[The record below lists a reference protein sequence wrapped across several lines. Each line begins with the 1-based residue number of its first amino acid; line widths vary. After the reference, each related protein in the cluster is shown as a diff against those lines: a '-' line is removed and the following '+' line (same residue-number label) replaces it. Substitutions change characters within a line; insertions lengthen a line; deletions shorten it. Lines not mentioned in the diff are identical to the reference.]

1 MVTTKQPWSDVLTDP
16 TRGGSQN
23 LYNLLAG
30 IGEGGQADPTGKF
43 AMGPQ
48 NAFSDEQMRKFQ
60 TSGLRNLQAGNRAFN
75 AGAGMSAAAR
85 GVAGPDLATML
96 GNQQSANTRDTLAN
110 MQWQAQQAGQ
120 KLGMDQYDQLLKAL
134 GIVGPQATTESQQS
148 LDALLAGLQGGE
160 ATGTGEGTADA
171 GYTTAAQRQAAAELA
186 EKTRE
191 FGEEQSLEKLLE
203 GYQEETGTTA
213 EQRQAEAELA
223 QLAEQFGLTQE
234 QARTLAGYEE
244 ATGTTAEQR
253 QAAAELAEKT
263 REFGEEQS
271 LEKLLEGYQEETGTT
286 AEQRQAEAE
295 LKQERILA
303 GYEEET
309 GTTYEQRQSKTLN
322 AINVAN
328 SLLQNPN
335 LNQYEAGTGSHDE
348 EWRYTEQAIA
358 LRKQINAQYEIMGL
372 EAPFDEDDM
381 DENKWRS
388 GNTPLTFDQNATY
401 NLQQQL
407 YNLWNRTTG
416 TTSTVSPTGGGNW
429 NVRY

>member
-213 EQRQAEAELA
+213 EQRQAEAEL
-223 QLAEQFGLTQE
+223 
-234 QARTLAGYEE
+234 
-244 ATGTTAEQR
+244 
-253 QAAAELAEKT
+253 
-263 REFGEEQS
+263 
-271 LEKLLEGYQEETGTT
+271 
-286 AEQRQAEAE
+286 
-295 LKQERILA
+295 KQERILA

>member
-171 GYTTAAQRQAAAELA
+171 GYTTAAQRQA
-186 EKTRE
+186 
-191 FGEEQSLEKLLE
+191 
-203 GYQEETGTTA
+203 
-213 EQRQAEAELA
+213 EAELA

-234 QARTLAGYEE
+234 QARKLAGYEE

-253 QAAAELAEKT
+253 QAEAELA
-263 REFGEEQS
+263 
-271 LEKLLEGYQEETGTT
+271 
-286 AEQRQAEAE
+286 QRKAEATQEATQHGTEEANKISIAANEIAQRGTE
-295 LKQERILA
+295 LSQTNARSMA
-303 GYEEET
+303 ET
-309 GTTYEQRQSKTLN
+309 LLN
-322 AINVAN
+322 EGMRTGM
-328 SLLQNPN
+328 
-335 LNQYEAGTGSHDE
+335 LNQYTTGSSGN
-348 EWRYTEQAIA
+348 
-358 LRKQINAQYEIMGL
+358 QINWKWSDACISARKSINQLYEKIGL
-372 EAPFDEDDM
+372 PKPFDD
-381 DENKWRS
+381 NAVS
-388 GNTPLTFDQNATY
+388 SQSHNGTPPVTP
-401 NLQQQL
+401 
-407 YNLWNRTTG
+407 G
-416 TTSTVSPTGGGNW
+416 TIPVS
-429 NVRY
+429 YIA

>member
-191 FGEEQSLEKLLE
+191 FGEEQSLKKLLE

-213 EQRQAEAELA
+213 AQRQAEAELA

-234 QARTLAGYEE
+234 QARKLAGYEE

-253 QAAAELAEKT
+253 QAEAELA
-263 REFGEEQS
+263 
-271 LEKLLEGYQEETGTT
+271 
-286 AEQRQAEAE
+286 QRKAEATQEATQHGTEEANKISIAANEIAQRGTE
-295 LKQERILA
+295 LSQTNARSMA
-303 GYEEET
+303 ET
-309 GTTYEQRQSKTLN
+309 LLN
-322 AINVAN
+322 EGMRTGM
-328 SLLQNPN
+328 
-335 LNQYEAGTGSHDE
+335 LNQYTTGSSGN
-348 EWRYTEQAIA
+348 
-358 LRKQINAQYEIMGL
+358 QINWKWSDACISARKSINQLYEKIGL
-372 EAPFDEDDM
+372 PKPFDD
-381 DENKWRS
+381 NAVS
-388 GNTPLTFDQNATY
+388 SQSHNGTPPVTP
-401 NLQQQL
+401 
-407 YNLWNRTTG
+407 G
-416 TTSTVSPTGGGNW
+416 TIPVS
-429 NVRY
+429 YIA